1 MNKPYTL
8 VGWDCP
14 LGFYPAPLVPI
25 VEDDKGNLKAV
36 YLNDNY
42 VPITDIV
49 DQCAKLNKLSEAT
62 EEVQSSL
69 ERFDY
74 TKHRLFGVTETTLAF
89 YKDEDEKE
97 FFTWLL
103 ADNNLCDNNLPV
115 RVTFAQH
122 TGNQSLLDREIIRY
136 ENYLKKDTMLYKWW
150 QEDKHL
156 YSTLKD

>member
-1 MNKPYTL
+1 
-8 VGWDCP
+8 
-14 LGFYPAPLVPI
+14 
-25 VEDDKGNLKAV
+25 
-36 YLNDNY
+36 
-42 VPITDIV
+42 
-49 DQCAKLNKLSEAT
+49 
-62 EEVQSSL
+62 
-69 ERFDY
+69 
-74 TKHRLFGVTETTLAF
+74 
-89 YKDEDEKE
+89 
-97 FFTWLL
+97 LL